1 MAWITLPYW
10 LTKKFGKSNWFY
22 LGMLFLTPIFFWILA
37 FSDAKYEWV
46 EFNEKYNLKK
56 WILII
61 LGISLVIWC
70 CDAGIKYYQY
80 NDFYEFKD
88 YYEYDYE
95 YNDENDYEYND
106 ENDYEYNDEY
116 DDEYDYE
123 YNDEINNF

>member
-80 NDFYEFKD
+80 KDFYD
-88 YYEYDYE
+88 YFDNYEYDYE
-95 YNDENDYEYND
+95 YNDEYDNEYD
-106 ENDYEYNDEY
+106 DEY
-116 DDEYDYE
+116 DNEYDYE